1 MALLLRKSLTP
12 PLICSM
18 WIKKVSI
25 LWIGA
30 DGCNCRAIRRRAGR
44 LGRCGRGDQRR
55 KRHIEDVIEPY
66 LIQQGYLVRT
76 PRGRVA
82 APKCF
87 LHLGLDVP
95 ERSDSLAH
103 ENRQQQ
109 IPNLP
114 E

>member
-1 MALLLRKSLTP
+1 MDVPYETTLEGAFRTP
-12 PLICSM
+12 LPKV
-18 WIKKVSI
+18 KKVYTGGGGGFGGGPVG
-25 LWIGA
+25 LDA
-30 DGCNCRAIRRRAGR
+30 VAAAISEEKGT
-44 LGRCGRGDQRR
+44 
-55 KRHIEDVIEPY
+55 IEDVIEPY

-82 APKCF
+82 TPKCF

-95 ERSDSLAH
+95 ERSDILAH